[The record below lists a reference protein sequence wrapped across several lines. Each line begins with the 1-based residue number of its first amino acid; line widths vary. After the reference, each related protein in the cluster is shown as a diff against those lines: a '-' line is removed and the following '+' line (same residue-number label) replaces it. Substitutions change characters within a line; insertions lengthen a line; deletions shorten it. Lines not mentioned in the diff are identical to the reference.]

1 MPPGNIYS
9 YRRRV
14 LPERLA
20 CQLPQETG
28 DGSQGQEGQSEE
40 RRRKQQGRDA
50 RRVERPG
57 KKAVGGDFVA
67 KG

>member
-1 MPPGNIYS
+1 MPLGNIYR

-14 LPERLA
+14 LPDRLA

-40 RRRKQQGRDA
+40 RRGKQQGRNA

-57 KKAVGGDFVA
+57 KKAVGRDFVA
-67 KG
+67 KR